1 MIAAFIFNAS
11 ILLALILI
19 PLIYPEALPRQALAF
34 LMEAPLPP
42 TPQSAPQPQPVRAV
56 RAPTEIMP
64 DGTITA
70 PRTIPLSI
78 YKPSD
83 KEPEAIANVPGL
95 DPNSGLPA
103 NLADGLGRQPGV
115 PVVRPQF
122 NGPVRVSSSVV
133 AGLLID
139 KKVPVY
145 PELAKAMHA
154 EGTVILAATISK
166 TGSIENLHVVSGPPV
181 LQQAALDAVKSWRY
195 RPYQLDGQ
203 PVEVETTVNVIF
215 SLGR

>member
-1 MIAAFIFNAS
+1 
-11 ILLALILI
+11 
-19 PLIYPEALPRQALAF
+19 
-34 LMEAPLPP
+34 MEAPLPP